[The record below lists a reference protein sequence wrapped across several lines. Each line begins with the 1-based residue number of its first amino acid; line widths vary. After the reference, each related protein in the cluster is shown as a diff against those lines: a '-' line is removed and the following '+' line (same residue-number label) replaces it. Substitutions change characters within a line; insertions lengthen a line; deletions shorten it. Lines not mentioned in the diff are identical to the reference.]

1 MALLHVG
8 SWGCFLP
15 MWGPLPEAGRGNFSE
30 DDTMSTIANTKE
42 AIAAAKTR
50 MEKAVEDFRKELSS
64 VRTGRAN
71 AAILDHVRVDYHG
84 TPMPVNQLGS
94 VTIPD
99 AGMLVISPWDPS
111 AVPLID
117 KAIRSSDLGL
127 NPTNDGKVVRIPI
140 PSPTEERRKELV
152 KHIHKALENHRTAI
166 RNIRRDLKEAIDK
179 LEKEKKISQDEQKRA
194 LDELDKLSQ
203 AETKKVED
211 LSSTKE
217 KEVMEIR

>member
-1 MALLHVG
+1 M
-8 SWGCFLP
+8 
-15 MWGPLPEAGRGNFSE
+15 
-30 DDTMSTIANTKE
+30 TTISTTKE
-42 AIAAAKTR
+42 AQAAAKTR
-50 MEKAVEDFRKELSS
+50 MEKAVEDFRKELTS

-71 AAILDHVRVDYHG
+71 AAILDQVRVDYHG

-99 AGMLVISPWDPS
+99 PGMLVISPWDPT
-111 AVPLID
+111 AVAMID

-179 LEKEKKISQDEQKRA
+179 LEKDKKISQDEQKRA
-194 LDELDKLSQ
+194 LDELDKLSH

-211 LSSTKE
+211 LCATKE

>member
-1 MALLHVG
+1 M
-8 SWGCFLP
+8 
-15 MWGPLPEAGRGNFSE
+15 
-30 DDTMSTIANTKE
+30 TTIASTKE
-42 AIAAAKTR
+42 AQAAAKTR
-50 MEKAVEDFRKELSS
+50 MEKAVEDFRKELAS

-71 AAILDHVRVDYHG
+71 AAILDQVRVDYHG

-94 VTIPD
+94 VTVPD
-99 AGMLVISPWDPS
+99 ASMLVISPWDPS
-111 AVPLID
+111 AVALID

-194 LDELDKLSQ
+194 LEDLDKLSH

-211 LSSTKE
+211 LCATKE
-217 KEVMEIR
+217 REVMEIR